1 MKKRY
6 AITGGGTGGHLT
18 IARALKREIISR
30 GDEVVFIGSSNGQD
44 PFWFQNEEGCS
55 EKIFLNS
62 SGVTG
67 KGSFKGLKS
76 MANLTK
82 LAIGLNPLFNKYK
95 FDAVISV
102 GGYSSAPASILAILR
117 RIPLFVHEQNAEMG
131 KFNKLLKPFAKE
143 FFSSYSKDS
152 PVRDY
157 PIADIFFKNRRI
169 RKNISKIIFLGGSQG
184 ARFINDF
191 AIKVAPHLKELQIE
205 IIHQTGKADYE
216 RVRNAYREINIEVEL
231 IDFHPELSRFISVAD
246 LAIGRSGA
254 STLWELSANG
264 LPAFFIP
271 YPLANNHQWHNA
283 KFISDLNL
291 GWVYPQ
297 SEVQPHDLYAI
308 LNDNLEKKSS
318 ELMAMISPDGAKK
331 IIDHIERSL

>member
-1 MKKRY
+1 MKRY

-18 IARALKREIISR
+18 IARALKKEIVAR
-30 GDEVVFIGSSNGQD
+30 GDEVVFIGSANGQD
-44 PFWFQNEEGCS
+44 PFWFKNEEGCK

-67 KGSFKGLKS
+67 KGNLKGLKS
-76 MANLTK
+76 MANLVK
-82 LAIGLNPLFNKYK
+82 LAIGLNPLFNKYN

-117 RIPLFVHEQNAEMG
+117 RIPLFVHEQNAEIG

-143 FFSSYSKDS
+143 FFSSYLVES
-152 PVRDY
+152 PVKDY
-157 PIADIFFKNRRI
+157 PIADIFFKGRRI
-169 RKNISKIIFLGGSQG
+169 RKNISKVIFLGGSQG

-191 AIKVAPHLKELQIE
+191 AIKVAPHLKELQID

-216 RVRNAYREINIEVEL
+216 RIRNAYREIGIEVEL
-231 IDFHPELSRFISVAD
+231 IDFHPELSRFISIAD

-297 SEVQPHDLYAI
+297 SEVQPDNLYAI
-308 LNDNLEKKSS
+308 LGENLESKSR
-318 ELMAMISPDGAKK
+318 ELMQMISPNGVKK
-331 IIDHIERSL
+331 IIDHIERNL